1 MRNEDIEDSRSSIS
15 QEQKDR
21 ALASS
26 KAKAKE
32 LEKSCSSNNK
42 ECNKEQHSDRIQA

>member
-26 KAKAKE
+26 KAKTKG

-42 ECNKEQHSDRIQA
+42 EQHSDRIQA